1 MKREFLLNLIFLF
14 AINLII
20 KPLYIFGIDRNIQNT
35 VGDNYGIYFALLSY
49 TYLFQMINDLGLQNF
64 TARTI
69 SINPS
74 QINNYFAAI
83 LKLKLILGVLFA
95 VIIWVGAWIL
105 GYNLHYQYLLIWLI
119 CIQILTSG
127 VLYLRANIAGLG
139 FYRFDSFLSILDK
152 SLLIL
157 VLGFILIQPTLKE
170 SFKIEWFL
178 YAQTGSVLITFCIA
192 LTYILRKH
200 TLKWENSGVKKI
212 IKIIGESYPFAL
224 ITILMMIYSRIDA
237 VMLERMGDEGI
248 RESFLYASAYRLL
261 DAANMFSYLFIG
273 LLLPMFSRLIGLG
286 EALDALF
293 DVGLRLM
300 MIAATCVA
308 IPLLFYNTQIMS
320 WLYTFGD
327 GYSGTLLGLLMF
339 GYVFMSAAQIFGA
352 VLIAKGTIRVL
363 NWVFVIGIVI
373 NVGLNIVLIPSL
385 QAKGAAIS
393 TVITEVYVM
402 LAMGIILNKVMP
414 EIWRKRSSVKLL
426 LYIPICCLG
435 VFTIM
440 TYLPS
445 IPFWGYLFSVTL
457 CFGLA
462 FILRIIPVKSTLI
475 VLFANKQ
482 IQNNPPKP

>member
-35 VGDNYGIYFALLSY
+35 VGENYGIYFALLSY
-49 TYLFQMINDLGLQNF
+49 TYLFQMINDMGLQNF

-69 SINPS
+69 SINPTL
-74 QINNYFAAI
+74 INTYFASI
-83 LKLKLILGVLFA
+83 LKLKLILGIIFA
-95 VIIWVGAWIL
+95 ALVWIGAWIL
-105 GYNLHYQYLLIWLI
+105 GYNLHYQFLLIWLI

-127 VLYLRANIAGLG
+127 VLYLRANIAGMG

-157 VLGFILIQPTLKE
+157 ILGFILIQPTLQE
-170 SFKIEWFL
+170 SFQIEWFL

-192 LTYILRKH
+192 LVYILRKH
-200 TLKWENSGVKKI
+200 PIRWENSGVKKI
-212 IKIIGESYPFAL
+212 FKIIGESYPFAL
-224 ITILMMIYSRIDA
+224 ISILMIIYSRIDA
-237 VMLERMGDEGI
+237 VMLERMSEEGI
-248 RESFLYASAYRLL
+248 QESFFYASAYRLL

-300 MIAATCVA
+300 VITATCVA
-308 IPLLFYNTQIMS
+308 IPLLFYNTHIMG
-320 WLYTFGD
+320 WLYIFGD
-327 GYSGTLLGLLMF
+327 EYSGSLLGLLMF
-339 GYVFMSAAQIFGA
+339 GYLFMSAAQIFGA
-352 VLIAKGTIRVL
+352 VLIAKGTIRAL

-373 NVGLNIVLIPSL
+373 NVGLNIVLIPL
-385 QAKGAAIS
+385 YQAKGAAMS

-402 LAMGIILNKVMP
+402 LSMGIILNNVMP
-414 EIWRKRSSVKLL
+414 EIWRKRSAMKLV
-426 LYIPICCLG
+426 LYVLICCIG
-435 VFTIM
+435 VYTIM
-440 TYLPS
+440 KYLPGL
-445 IPFWGYLFSVTL
+445 PFWGYIFSVVL

-462 FILRIIPVKSTLI
+462 FILRVIPVKSTLI

-482 IQNNPPKP
+482 IQNNQHN